1 MTISTPLFHRKS
13 QILEKSPAKKIH
25 VIKNMSYQ
33 KKGITKPALF
43 FDPPPVEFRGEGFP
57 TRNRREVY
65 LKFSDLE
72 ADADRF
78 ARFRQYT
85 PQNAKLRK

>member
-1 MTISTPLFHRKS
+1 MTISTLLFHRKS

-25 VIKNMSYQ
+25 IIKKYELPT
-33 KKGITKPALF
+33 KGITKPALF

-65 LKFSDLE
+65 LKFFDLE

-78 ARFRQYT
+78 ARFHQYT
-85 PQNAKLRK
+85 PPNVEL